1 MNIVI
6 ALLIIIIW
14 PASFLF
20 VEGFIED
27 EMKKK
32 NIPIRIE
39 DTLLQGKVQMFI
51 LSPLFSLWIL
61 WVELKFALISL
72 FVCLPHLG
80 KKNDLSKEDLER
92 MADEYLKE
100 KEDER

>member
-51 LSPLFSLWIL
+51 LSPLFALWIL

-92 MADEYLKE
+92 MVDEYLKE

>member
-6 ALLIIIIW
+6 ALLIIIW

-20 VEGFIED
+20 VEGLVD
-27 EMKKK
+27 DAMKKK

-39 DTLLQGKVQMFI
+39 DASLQGKVLLFI
-51 LSPLFSLWIL
+51 FSPLFALWIL
-61 WVELKFALISL
+61 WIKLKFALVSL
-72 FVCLPHLG
+72 YVCLPHFG